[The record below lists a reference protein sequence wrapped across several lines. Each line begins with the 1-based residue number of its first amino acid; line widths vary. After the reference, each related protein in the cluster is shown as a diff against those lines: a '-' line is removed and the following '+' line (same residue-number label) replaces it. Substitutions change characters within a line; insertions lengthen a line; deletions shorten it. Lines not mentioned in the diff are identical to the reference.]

1 MRGIVVAPVTPMNKD
16 LSVDLLGLRQLTR
29 YLVKSGV
36 TGFTACAVTAE
47 TETLSL
53 DEHRAVLQAV
63 VEASDHQVPV
73 YCGIGRGS
81 LLETRELVDFVESIG
96 GDGLFVITPYA
107 SAYTLDEVSAY
118 FRDVAGRTK
127 LPVMLYNCPGY
138 SGVNIPPST
147 VAELASIENILSI
160 KEGEQSQLQAD
171 LASVEK
177 TAFDVFTARD
187 SFLLESLSAG
197 AAGVISF
204 AANVAPSLLVALDK
218 AWSEGRAKDAQDL
231 HERVVALVRILVK
244 RSYPVF
250 IKAAMNEIGLPAGPC
265 RRVDLG
271 LTNDERVMMLGV
283 LEKVQATVV

>member
-1 MRGIVVAPVTPMNKD
+1 MNKD

-218 AWSEGRAKDAQDL
+218 AWSEGRAMDAQDL

>member
-1 MRGIVVAPVTPMNKD
+1 MNKD

-81 LLETRELVDFVESIG
+81 LLETRELVDFVEGIG

-231 HERVVALVRILVK
+231 HERVEALVRILVK

>member
-1 MRGIVVAPVTPMNKD
+1 MNKD

-81 LLETRELVDFVESIG
+81 LLETRELVDFVEGIG

-160 KEGEQSQLQAD
+160 KEGEQSQLEAD

>member
-1 MRGIVVAPVTPMNKD
+1 MNKD

-81 LLETRELVDFVESIG
+81 LLETRELVDFVEGIG

>member
-1 MRGIVVAPVTPMNKD
+1 MRGVVVAPVTPMNKD
-16 LSVDLLGLRQLTR
+16 LSVDLVGLRELTR

-47 TETLSL
+47 TETLSV
-53 DEHRAVLQAV
+53 DEHRAVLRAV
-63 VEASDHQVPV
+63 VEAADHQVPV

-81 LLETRELVDFVESIG
+81 LLETRGLVGFVESIG

-107 SAYTLDEVSAY
+107 SAYSLDEVSAY
-118 FRDVAGRTK
+118 FRDVAGRTT

-177 TAFDVFTARD
+177 TGFDVFTARD
-187 SFLLESLSAG
+187 SYLLESLSAG

-204 AANVAPSLLVALDK
+204 AANVAPTLLVALDN
-218 AWSEGRAKDAQDL
+218 AWSEGRAREAQDL
-231 HERVVALVRILVK
+231 HERVVALVRILVT
-244 RSYPVF
+244 RSYPLF

-265 RRVDLG
+265 RRIELS
-271 LTNDERVMMLGV
+271 LTDEERVTMSGAI
-283 LEKVQATVV
+283 EAVQPTVV